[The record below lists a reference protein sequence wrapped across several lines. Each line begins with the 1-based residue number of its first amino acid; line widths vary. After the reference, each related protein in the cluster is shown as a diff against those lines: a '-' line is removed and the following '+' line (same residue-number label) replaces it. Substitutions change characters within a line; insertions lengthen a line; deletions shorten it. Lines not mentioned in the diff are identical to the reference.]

1 MTNQRKYISTL
12 TSLGNPSDHTHYW
25 MMKTHLDQR
34 DTEQTN
40 TTDSTE
46 GMTSKELI
54 HTVLNIFP
62 KSYVE
67 KVTYFT
73 DVNEEKEKNGRL

>member
-1 MTNQRKYISTL
+1 MTNQKCL
-12 TSLGNPSDHTHYW
+12 TGILMKNPSDHTHYW
-25 MMKTHLDQR
+25 MMKTHLDQP

-46 GMTSKELI
+46 GMTTKELI
-54 HTVLNIFP
+54 HTVLNMFP

-67 KVTYFT
+67 KITYYV
-73 DVNEEKEKNGRL
+73 DVEDETKNTQLKD

>member
-1 MTNQRKYISTL
+1 MTNQKYLIGIL
-12 TSLGNPSDHTHYW
+12 MKNQSDLTHYW

-34 DTEQTN
+34 DLEQTN

-46 GMTSKELI
+46 GMTTEELI
-54 HTVLNIFP
+54 HTVLNMFP

-67 KVTYFT
+67 KITYYV
-73 DVNEEKEKNGRL
+73 DVEDETINQKPKD